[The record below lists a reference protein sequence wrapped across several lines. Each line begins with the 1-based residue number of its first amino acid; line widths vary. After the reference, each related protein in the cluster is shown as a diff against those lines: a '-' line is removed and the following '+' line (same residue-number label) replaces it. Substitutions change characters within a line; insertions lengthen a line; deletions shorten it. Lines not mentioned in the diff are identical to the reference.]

1 MPSPPLA
8 PTSTIT
14 TTTHIPLS
22 SSAATTTTH
31 LIKSEQS
38 PMSSPTPPKST
49 NPTPSL
55 PTTSPSPSPP
65 PLRPTHHPP
74 KLLSRP
80 RKLRKLS
87 PSSSSSAT
95 PKRPTPTST
104 RPLSTPGE
112 IDTALSHLRHADPLL
127 STVIDHHQPPSFD
140 AFQTPFLALTKSIL
154 YQQLAYKAGTSIY
167 SRFVALCGGES
178 SVVPSTVLHLTPPQ
192 LRQIG
197 VSSRK
202 SSYLHDLARK
212 YQNGILSDKGI
223 LSLDDKSLFTML
235 TMVNGIG
242 SWSVHMFM
250 IFSLH
255 RPDVLPVNDLQVRK
269 GVQLLY
275 GLDDLPRPS
284 QMDQLCDK
292 WRPFRSVGAWYMWR
306 LVEAKTSSSG
316 FALPPVNSR
325 VISLPHPVPDPQT
338 MPALP
343 APQQRQQHHPQFID
357 PINGIMNIGSNYA
370 QLN

>member
-1 MPSPPLA
+1 
-8 PTSTIT
+8 
-14 TTTHIPLS
+14 
-22 SSAATTTTH
+22 
-31 LIKSEQS
+31 
-38 PMSSPTPPKST
+38 MSSPTDPKP
-49 NPTPSL
+49 NNHTPSL
-55 PTTSPSPSPP
+55 PTTSPSRSPP
-65 PLRPTHHPP
+65 HLRPNHHPP
-74 KLLSRP
+74 KLPSRP
-80 RKLRKLS
+80 RKLHKLS
-87 PSSSSSAT
+87 PSSPVT
-95 PKRPTPTST
+95 PKRPIPTST

-112 IDTALSHLRHADPLL
+112 IDTALDHLRHADPLL
-127 STVIDHHQPPSFD
+127 AAIIDRHQPLSFD

-192 LRQIG
+192 LYQIG

-223 LSLDDKSLFTML
+223 PSLDYNSLFIML

-242 SWSVHMFM
+242 SWSAHMFM
-250 IFSLH
+250 IFCLH
-255 RPDVLPVNDLQVRK
+255 RPDVLPVNYLQVRK
-269 GVQLLY
+269 VVQLLY

-292 WRPFRSVGAWYMWR
+292 WGPFRSVGAWYMWR

-316 FALPPVNSR
+316 LALPPVNSW
-325 VISLPHPVPDPQT
+325 VVSLPHPVPDPQT
-338 MPALP
+338 MPTLP
-343 APQQRQQHHPQFID
+343 APQQQQQLHRQQHHPQFID
-357 PINGIMNIGSNYA
+357 PINGIMNIGYPSFFNNQGVVISFDCTIYRE
-370 QLN
+370 LSSYMKFMCICRKCLVIHVGV